1 MTNLLVVDD
10 ESLVTDFLTFLLE
23 REGYVIHAASN
34 GKEALDIVDRVTPAL
49 IITDLMMPVMS
60 GLALARALRERKAS
74 RQPPLILCTA
84 VPDPVAEQ
92 ERDLF
97 AAILR
102 KPYAPARLIELVA
115 RYAGVTPAG
124 SVGNGESA

>member
-34 GKEALDIVDRVTPAL
+34 GKEALDIVDRVAPAL

-60 GLALARALRERKAS
+60 GLALARALREREAS
-74 RQPPLILCTA
+74 RHLPLILCTA

-92 ERDLF
+92 ERHLF
-97 AAILR
+97 AAVLR
-102 KPYAPARLIELVA
+102 KPYAAARLIELVA
-115 RYAGVTPAG
+115 RYAMLRPTGSAGHGEPA
-124 SVGNGESA
+124 